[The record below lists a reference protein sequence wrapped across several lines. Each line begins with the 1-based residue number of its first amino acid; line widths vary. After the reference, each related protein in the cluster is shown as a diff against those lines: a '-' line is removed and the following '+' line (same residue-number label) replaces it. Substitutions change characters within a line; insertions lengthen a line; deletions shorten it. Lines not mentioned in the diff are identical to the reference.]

1 MQLSSGIVSFVGRL
15 VSEKRIDTQST
26 LNVENPGAYGD
37 FLERRYIE
45 DVHGYCM
52 ADIPGV
58 LEYKTHNQTGSSNL
72 ISLSKFSQPINKQ
85 GQNIGLQVENKFKY
99 GLVLDEYVL
108 DGSIIVRKKVT
119 AFTDLAEDWKLYTV
133 FRTKQ
138 KLDGKYSYSIL
149 KEKLIFMYNHS
160 EVCLDI
166 A

>member
-1 MQLSSGIVSFVGRL
+1 MQLSPGIVSFVGRL
-15 VSEKRIDTQST
+15 TSEKRIDTQST

-37 FLERRYIE
+37 FLEKRYIE
-45 DVHGYCM
+45 DVHGYCK
-52 ADIPGV
+52 ADIPEV
-58 LEYKTHNQTGSSNL
+58 LEYKTHNSDGTSNA
-72 ISLSKFSQPINKQ
+72 ISLAKFSQPINRFKESAMT
-85 GQNIGLQVENKFKY
+85 QVENKFKY

-133 FRTKQ
+133 YRPKQ
-138 KLDGKYSYSIL
+138 KPDGEFSYSIL
-149 KEKLIFMYNHS
+149 KKKLIFMYDYS